1 MRNELAGDIG
11 LAAGKI
17 QYDAQCKRVLA
28 NRVILAWILK
38 YTVKEFKN
46 MSIRQIKKCIGNDIH
61 ISRVRV
67 SPGKTNTPEPERIV
81 REDGADKIPG
91 IPDKDETYDKLSV
104 IMICL
109 NPRTGKGNRLTQML
123 NVILSSE
130 MKPEKKIKALEEDFH
145 IPMEDEMGEEL
156 NQMCNL
162 SDLVEEKGRE
172 GLLIE
177 QIQKKLKKG
186 KSINMIA
193 DELEAEESVIRTLME
208 KMQKKSV

>member
-1 MRNELAGDIG
+1 M
-11 LAAGKI
+11 
-17 QYDAQCKRVLA
+17 
-28 NRVILAWILK
+28 
-38 YTVKEFKN
+38 
-46 MSIRQIKKCIGNDIH
+46 
-61 ISRVRV
+61 
-67 SPGKTNTPEPERIV
+67 
-81 REDGADKIPG
+81 
-91 IPDKDETYDKLSV
+91 
-104 IMICL
+104 
-109 NPRTGKGNRLTQML
+109 
-123 NVILSSE
+123 
-130 MKPEKKIKALEEDFH
+130 EENFH